1 MPAAP
6 RPATGP
12 APPLYY
18 IVASAS
24 FFVLAALLYVRPY
37 IASAVGP
44 YRLLR
49 DPYQHAAQFVL
60 ADQFVGYNF
69 FEGWTWETIN
79 DPTNGRVNYTDQAFA
94 RAQNLSYATPTT
106 FVMRADDTN
115 VVPAS
120 ARGRNSVRILSNKA
134 YGDSV
139 AILDLSHMPQGCATW
154 PAFWSLSATGPWPAG
169 GEIDII
175 EGVNENVQNLVSL
188 HTSPNCTMPPQRVES
203 GTVTSTN
210 CDANVNYNQ
219 GCGVQGATGSYGV
232 PFNAAGGGWYVMAR
246 TAEDGI
252 RVWFWARGDPTV
264 PPEVLYAPALGILG
278 TTISPNPTWG
288 APVASFP
295 MGPLCDYATHFNAHQ
310 FVFDLTFCGD
320 WAGNDYTTTG
330 CSGSCTDLVNND
342 PEAFSESYWAV
353 NSLRIYT
360 RVEGTPYPPYP

>member
-1 MPAAP
+1 
-6 RPATGP
+6 
-12 APPLYY
+12 
-18 IVASAS
+18 
-24 FFVLAALLYVRPY
+24 
-37 IASAVGP
+37 
-44 YRLLR
+44 
-49 DPYQHAAQFVL
+49 
-60 ADQFVGYNF
+60 
-69 FEGWTWETIN
+69 
-79 DPTNGRVNYTDQAFA
+79 
-94 RAQNLSYATPTT
+94 
-106 FVMRADDTN
+106 MRADDTN

-175 EGVNENVQNLVSL
+175 EGACCSSRRSL
-188 HTSPNCTMPPQRVES
+188 LTTSLKTPHRRQRKRAELGVAAHVPQLHHAAAARRERVRPSLRPDARDAPLTSMPPSRS
-203 GTVTSTN
+203 TVTSTN

-219 GCGVQGATGSYGV
+219 GCGVQGETGSYGA

-264 PPEVLYAPALGILG
+264 PPEVLYAPALDILG

-310 FVFDLTFCGD
+310 FVFDLTFCV
-320 WAGNDYTTTG
+320 
-330 CSGSCTDLVNND
+330 SVLDL
-342 PEAFSESYWAV
+342 FC
-353 NSLRIYT
+353 R
-360 RVEGTPYPPYP
+360 GT